1 MKYKCILYNQCIH
14 KMNVYRKLSMEA
26 QNDPKKML
34 VRENT
39 NQEDRVFTVDIIWQN
54 YKGNMSQVMNT
65 NITKLSMQSHFCKQ
79 ILTKNKSLP

>member
-1 MKYKCILYNQCIH
+1 
-14 KMNVYRKLSMEA
+14 MEA

-39 NQEDRVFTVDIIWQN
+39 IQEDRVFTVDIIWQN

-65 NITKLSMQSHFCKQ
+65 NKTVNAVTFLQ
-79 ILTKNKSLP
+79 KNLDEE

>member
-1 MKYKCILYNQCIH
+1 
-14 KMNVYRKLSMEA
+14 MNIYRKLSMEA

-39 NQEDRVFTVDIIWQN
+39 IQEDRVFTVDIIWQN

-65 NITKLSMQSHFCKQ
+65 
-79 ILTKNKSLP
+79 